1 MNFHFI
7 NIYHGTFTIKL
18 KFKTYY
24 IKIFK
29 NLKLNLWCKKM
40 GGEGKRDEGGGGW
53 SKICFLSRA
62 KETLMV
68 NLTPKQTNHAPRE
81 TAFLCNVAPSPFT
94 IHTIPE
100 FPK

>member
-29 NLKLNLWCKKM
+29 NLNLNLWCKKM
-40 GGEGKRDEGGGGW
+40 EGEGKRDEGGGGVGVRFV
-53 SKICFLSRA
+53 SFLGQKR
-62 KETLMV
+62 
-68 NLTPKQTNHAPRE
+68 H
-81 TAFLCNVAPSPFT
+81 
-94 IHTIPE
+94 
-100 FPK
+100 